1 MVDETSNTLLEAIR
15 HSPDDERWQRLVE
28 LYTPFIRGIL
38 SSKGVKGHE
47 AEDLVQNVL
56 VVVVRRLPEFDR
68 QRVGSFRSWLRSI
81 TVNTMRDHWRAA
93 GRNAAKGNGAIQDL
107 ANQLDD
113 PRSELSQ
120 QWDAEH
126 NRYVLCHLLDQVK
139 NEFQE
144 NTFRAFHQQAVE
156 GKEVEEIAT
165 ELEMSVNAVYIAR
178 SRVMKRL
185 REIGA
190 ELLD

>member
-1 MVDETSNTLLEAIR
+1 MVDETSKTLLEAIR
-15 HSPDDERWQRLVE
+15 HAPDDERWQRLVE

-38 SSKGVKGHE
+38 INRGVRGHE
-47 AEDLVQNVL
+47 ADDVVQNVL

-93 GRNAAKGNGAIQDL
+93 GRNAATGVAIRDL
-107 ANQLDD
+107 VEQLDD

-120 QWDAEH
+120 KWDAEH
-126 NRYVLCHLLDQVK
+126 NRHVLSYLLDQVRS
-139 NEFQE
+139 EFQE
-144 NTFRAFHQQAVE
+144 KTFRAFHLQAVE
-156 GKEVEEIAT
+156 GREVEQVAED
-165 ELEMSVNAVYIAR
+165 LEMSANAVYIAR

-185 REIGA
+185 REMGA
-190 ELLD
+190 ELLE